1 MINAVT
7 YILENNNTVKN
18 LVGTRSRGTDYKVF
32 PVVVPSSE
40 EAPYIVARQTGKV
53 SAGKSCGYVYTIDV
67 ISYAT
72 SYDEVNAL
80 NAAVIS
86 ALEGQAVATVNGVTF
101 GYLNQVNESDDF
113 VKGDHDLYAKI
124 STFEGQA
131 G

>member
-1 MINAVT
+1 MINAIT
-7 YILENNNTVKN
+7 YILENNATIQG

-40 EAPYIVARQTGKV
+40 EAPYIAVRQTGKL
-53 SAGKSCGYVYTIDV
+53 SAGKNCGHIYTVDV

-72 SYDEVNAL
+72 SYDSVNAL

-86 ALEGQAVATVNGVTF
+86 ALEGQASATINGYTF
-101 GYLNQVNESDDF
+101 GYLNQTNESDDF

-124 STFEGQA
+124 STFEGQ
-131 G
+131 